1 MLKKHWSN
9 AASQTILSTRFNVAS
24 TLLPFLATML
34 QLPLLATMSQ
44 RNFVLSTKSKQTEPA
59 QFVTTLSK
67 GQNLMKNL
75 FDIGAKKQQKMA
87 RMIFYDKLV
96 RHCCRF
102 RQHSRTLLRHSCL
115 LLRHCCWCDR
125 DLVTTQHTKN

>member
-75 FDIGAKKQQKMA
+75 FDIGAKKQQK
-87 RMIFYDKLV
+87 
-96 RHCCRF
+96 
-102 RQHSRTLLRHSCL
+102 
-115 LLRHCCWCDR
+115 
-125 DLVTTQHTKN
+125 NG